1 MGPALGVGAAVAA
14 EEIIAVTAVAVLG
27 GFFAVGAACAFAEVM
42 QNCSCGPAP
51 DIPQDQSSP
60 DQMLTFKIKSQTDI
74 SSLTLVSA
82 VLHGTTITNQKV
94 PFTYSFLIG
103 KGGADCR
110 PRYHAGI
117 LIAGDFDAEGR
128 KFGFLFAERWADSVR
143 VNLFKS
149 KRQALMLLRSIN
161 ANTVDSTDCNE
172 TPSFTSLTT
181 ANAMVEFIHEEF
193 SRKLDLRS
201 FKTPE
206 DLKKMRFTNCIV
218 FALRA
223 GILLGQDERDHF
235 LATCMTAIGE

>member
-1 MGPALGVGAAVAA
+1 MLAA
-14 EEIIAVTAVAVLG
+14 EEIIAIAIGTVVIGGGTAYLAAHAFEHAV
-27 GFFAVGAACAFAEVM
+27 
-42 QNCSCGPAP
+42 QNCPCGPAP
-51 DIPQDQSSP
+51 DIPQDQNIP
-60 DQMLTFKIKSQTDI
+60 DQVMTFKIKSQTDI

-82 VLHGTTITNQKV
+82 VLRGTTITNQKV

-103 KGGADCR
+103 KGEADGQHL
-110 PRYHAGI
+110 YHAGI
-117 LIAGDFDAEGR
+117 LIEGDFDAEGR

>member
-1 MGPALGVGAAVAA
+1 MAA

-128 KFGFLFAERWADSVR
+128 KYGFLFAERWTDCVR
-143 VNLFKS
+143 VNLFASKS
-149 KRQALMLLRSIN
+149 QALMHLSKIN
-161 ANTVDSTDCNE
+161 VSGVQLTDCNE
-172 TPSFTSLTT
+172 TPSFTSMTT
-181 ANAMVEFIHEEF
+181 ANAMVEFVRQELPRRIDMH
-193 SRKLDLRS
+193 S
-201 FKTPE
+201 FKKPE
-206 DLKKMRFTNCIV
+206 DLKNMDKTNCIA
-218 FALRA
+218 FGMRA

>member
-128 KFGFLFAERWADSVR
+128 KYGFLFAERWTDCVR
-143 VNLFKS
+143 VNLFASKS
-149 KRQALMLLRSIN
+149 QELPRRIDM
-161 ANTVDSTDCNE
+161 
-172 TPSFTSLTT
+172 
-181 ANAMVEFIHEEF
+181 H
-193 SRKLDLRS
+193 S
-201 FKTPE
+201 FKKPE
-206 DLKKMRFTNCIV
+206 DLKNMDKTNCIA
-218 FALRA
+218 FGMRA

>member
-1 MGPALGVGAAVAA
+1 MGPALGVLAA
-14 EEIIAVTAVAVLG
+14 EEIIAIAIGTVVIGGGTAYLAAHAFEHAV
-27 GFFAVGAACAFAEVM
+27 
-42 QNCSCGPAP
+42 QNCPCGPAP
-51 DIPQDQSSP
+51 DIPQDQNIP
-60 DQMLTFKIKSQTDI
+60 DQVMTFKIKSQTDI

-82 VLHGTTITNQKV
+82 VLRGTTITNQKV

-103 KGGADCR
+103 KGEADGQHL
-110 PRYHAGI
+110 YHAGI
-117 LIAGDFDAEGR
+117 LIEGDFDAEGR